1 MRNLKIYIE
10 GMTCQHCVKRVL
22 NALYSLGVEN
32 ADVEIGEA
40 DISFDENKIDIE
52 KIAKALEDAGY
63 KLKNWQ
69 YQ

>member
-1 MRNLKIYIE
+1 MKKLKLYIE
-10 GMTCQHCVKRVL
+10 GMTCQHCVKRVS

-40 DISFDENKIDIE
+40 VISFDENKIDTG
-52 KIAKALEDAGY
+52 KIAKALEEAGY

-69 YQ
+69 DQ

>member
-10 GMTCQHCVKRVL
+10 GMTCQHCVKRVS
-22 NALYSLGVEN
+22 NALYSIGVEN

-40 DISFDENKIDIE
+40 DISFDENKIDIN